1 MDAHATRFMEHALE
15 LARKGTGLASP
26 NPMVGCILVREGQIV
41 GQGFHLYQYRDHA
54 EVVALKSAGE
64 KARGATMYVTLE
76 PCNHTGRTGPCTE
89 AIIAAGVQRVV
100 AAMEDP
106 NPVNSG
112 RGFDRLRSAGIE
124 VFTGAG
130 EDEARDLN
138 EAFAWWIRTKK
149 PFVTLKSALTLDG
162 QLALPDKSGK
172 PKSRKQSHPA
182 KHTNWITSEESRAEV
197 HRMRHASDALLTGS
211 GTVLRDDPFLTDRSG
226 LPRRRR
232 LLRVVL
238 DSKLSLPL
246 KSRLVRT
253 ADDDLLVFTNEAANS
268 RKARAFQKAGAEV
281 VYLRSRSGRI
291 SLGTVLADLGRREIL
306 NVLLEAG
313 PTLNGAALA
322 AGIVQKLFL
331 FYAPKIAGET
341 RVPFAIAPNLK
352 LPPLQRV
359 RTQSFGPDIS
369 IEGYIH
375 DI

>member
-1 MDAHATRFMEHALE
+1 M
-15 LARKGTGLASP
+15 
-26 NPMVGCILVREGQIV
+26 
-41 GQGFHLYQYRDHA
+41 
-54 EVVALKSAGE
+54 
-64 KARGATMYVTLE
+64 
-76 PCNHTGRTGPCTE
+76 
-89 AIIAAGVQRVV
+89 
-100 AAMEDP
+100 
-106 NPVNSG
+106 
-112 RGFDRLRSAGIE
+112 
-124 VFTGAG
+124 
-130 EDEARDLN
+130 
-138 EAFAWWIRTKK
+138 
-149 PFVTLKSALTLDG
+149 
-162 QLALPDKSGK
+162 
-172 PKSRKQSHPA
+172 
-182 KHTNWITSEESRAEV
+182 
-197 HRMRHASDALLTGS
+197 
-211 GTVLRDDPFLTDRSG
+211 
-226 LPRRRR
+226 
-232 LLRVVL
+232 
-238 DSKLSLPL
+238 